1 MHFRHA
7 ACIIRGFMNS
17 PSPLEPD
24 PAATHPA
31 QGAVTREQFLN
42 IFFAVFL
49 PMFMAA
55 VDQTLL
61 ATATPAI
68 ASNLGGLRDSS
79 WIAVAYLLASAV
91 IVPVYGRL
99 GDLRGKRSMLMF
111 ALGVFVVGSLACS
124 AAQTMP
130 QLVAARVLQ
139 GLGGGGLMMLSQAL
153 VGELVPPVERVRYQG
168 YFALMFSTAAIT
180 GPVIGGFVVSHVS
193 WRWLFLANLPMAA
206 FAAWRLCRLPP
217 GERHPPAESGADV
230 AGVGL
235 FATAALSTLFWLT
248 SGGHRFAWMSTT
260 SGLLLLTAIVSLALL
275 SWQERRHR
283 NPFLPVD
290 LFRDATIRLSAV
302 LILLFAACM
311 FALIFFLP
319 IYLQLGH
326 ALSAQASGLLLLP
339 VTAGQVTAA
348 MAAARILRRT
358 GQPHHIPVIGMSLT
372 SLGLLLLGVLPPNIY
387 LIVALGF
394 LTGLG
399 LGCVMPVNQVVVQTV
414 AGRTRLGAA
423 TATISLARSTGGA
436 AGAALFG
443 ALVFAMI
450 PDVDRHALAQQAG
463 ALDSGIVIHAFHRA
477 FLFAAAVAALGAY
490 TASRIPAMTLWPPR
504 KKVRKAKPE

>member
-1 MHFRHA
+1 
-7 ACIIRGFMNS
+7 MNK
-17 PSPLEPD
+17 PPHPKPD
-24 PAATHPA
+24 TSTPPGST
-31 QGAVTREQFLN
+31 VSREQFLN

-61 ATATPAI
+61 ATATPVI
-68 ASNLGGLRDSS
+68 SGDLGGLRDSS

-99 GDLRGKRSMLMF
+99 GDLRGKRNMLMT
-111 ALGVFVVGSLACS
+111 ALAVFVMGSVACS

-180 GPVIGGFVVSHVS
+180 GPVIGGFVVSNVS

-206 FAAWRLCRLPP
+206 FAAWRLCKLPA
-217 GERHPPAESGADV
+217 GEKHPPAESGTDI

-235 FATAALSTLFWLT
+235 FAVAALSTLFWLT
-248 SGGHRFAWMSTT
+248 SGGHRFAWTSST
-260 SGLLLLTAIVSLALL
+260 SGALVVTAIVSLALL

-348 MAAARILRRT
+348 IVASRILRRT
-358 GQPHHIPVIGMSLT
+358 GQPHYIPVIGMSLT
-372 SLGLLLLGVLPPNIY
+372 SVGLLLLGILPPNIS
-387 LIVALGF
+387 LIVGLGF

-399 LGCVMPVNQVVVQTV
+399 LGSVMPVNQVVVQTV

-450 PDVDRHALAQQAG
+450 PDIDRQALAQQATR
-463 ALDSGIVIHAFHRA
+463 LDSSVVVHAFHRA
-477 FLFAAAVAALGAY
+477 FLFAAVVAALGAY
-490 TASRIPAMTLWPPR
+490 AANRIPAMTLWPPR
-504 KKVRKAKPE
+504 KKTRKAQRVG